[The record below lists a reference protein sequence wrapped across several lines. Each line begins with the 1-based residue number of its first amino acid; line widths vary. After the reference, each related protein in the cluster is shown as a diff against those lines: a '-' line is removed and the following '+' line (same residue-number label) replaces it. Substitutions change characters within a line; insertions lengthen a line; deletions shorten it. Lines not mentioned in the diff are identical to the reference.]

1 MSKETGAV
9 IASRILAIYFMTL
22 AFYRLTDIPVEVMA
36 YLHYRH
42 YAEMGIG
49 SYLYRVEVEALSHSV
64 LIIAVDL
71 LVALIFLRCGP
82 PVVRFLLGET
92 QDAAQSSTV

>member
-1 MSKETGAV
+1 MSKEIGVV
-9 IASRILAIYFMTL
+9 IASRVLAIYFMVL
-22 AFYRLTDIPVEVMA
+22 AFYRFTDIPVEVMA

-49 SYLYRVEVEALSHSV
+49 SYFYRVEVEALSHSV

-71 LVALIFLRCGP
+71 FVALIFLRCGP
-82 PVVRFLLGET
+82 SIVKFLLGGQQDST
-92 QDAAQSSTV
+92 QESMI